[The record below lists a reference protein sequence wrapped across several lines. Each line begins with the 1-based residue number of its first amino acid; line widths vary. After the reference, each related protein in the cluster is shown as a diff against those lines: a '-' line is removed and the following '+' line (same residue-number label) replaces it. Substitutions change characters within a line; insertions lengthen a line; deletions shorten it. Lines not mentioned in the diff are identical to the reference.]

1 LQVQIEKRN
10 TQASQILDLLHL
22 IGEKPLLPEGELLLE
37 TVPVCPPQL
46 ATAKPLLRTMDMI
59 MRSGLPPELPQV
71 ATDAIFRGI
80 VRLTRGTQPILDWS
94 PPLIVGSQIK
104 LTLEDKQLSL
114 DDPRRRVVVILRAM
128 PTFQGKAAYDCMK
141 VLLEEDHGAS
151 SIYFGKCI
159 AFIRDQRLQHFVIL
173 HWFTRQEPTTGF
185 DVVSNVPSFKLAPI
199 ENTKSYSVLPVDCI
213 MNGAVMM
220 PETPPQLGTELR
232 LDTRYWALMSPRE
245 HEEYK
250 LLFQ

>member
-1 LQVQIEKRN
+1 
-10 TQASQILDLLHL
+10 
-22 IGEKPLLPEGELLLE
+22 
-37 TVPVCPPQL
+37 
-46 ATAKPLLRTMDMI
+46 M
-59 MRSGLPPELPQV
+59 
-71 ATDAIFRGI
+71 
-80 VRLTRGTQPILDWS
+80 
-94 PPLIVGSQIK
+94 
-104 LTLEDKQLSL
+104 
-114 DDPRRRVVVILRAM
+114 
-128 PTFQGKAAYDCMK
+128 
-141 VLLEEDHGAS
+141 LLEEDHGAS

-159 AFIRDQRLQHFVIL
+159 AFIRAQRLQHFVIL
-173 HWFTRQEPTTGF
+173 HWFTRQKPTTGF